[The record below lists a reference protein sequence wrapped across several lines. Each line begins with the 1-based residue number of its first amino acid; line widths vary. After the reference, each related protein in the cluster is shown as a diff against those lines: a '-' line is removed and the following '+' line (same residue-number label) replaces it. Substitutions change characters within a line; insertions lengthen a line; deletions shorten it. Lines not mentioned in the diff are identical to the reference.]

1 MVDKPK
7 TGRELAARA
16 LCRHD
21 GLAEDETVDGHARW
35 EAYLPAAD
43 AVLTAIDY
51 QEIEWIPVY
60 RLGDKLPGT

>member
-16 LCRHD
+16 LCQHD
-21 GLAEDETVDGHARW
+21 GFVDDEVVDGRARW

-43 AVLTAIDY
+43 AVLKAIDY
-51 QEIEWIPVY
+51 QEIDWIPVY
-60 RLGDKLPGT
+60 RMGDRIPGT